1 MKNWLDFFLC
11 LCKTGRDN
19 MFFLACSCL
28 KNNQVVVLLYL
39 FASLIT
45 EMHEND
51 LHNELY
57 RIKKP

>member
-1 MKNWLDFFLC
+1 MKNWLDFFYVCVKRERILSSFSMQ
-11 LCKTGRDN
+11 L
-19 MFFLACSCL
+19 FE
-28 KNNQVVVLLYL
+28 NNQAVVSPYL
-39 FASLIT
+39 FTSLIT